1 MKYINAECRFIDEES
16 EDWLDDPTYWAEDGR
31 RVSINHVF
39 VADWKDDDGQHEAVE
54 KAARDGKRSVVRL
67 ECGDDHYHFCNEQF
81 LRKPRKVN

>member
-39 VADWKDDDGQHEAVE
+39 VADWKD
-54 KAARDGKRSVVRL
+54 
-67 ECGDDHYHFCNEQF
+67 
-81 LRKPRKVN
+81 VNGSHSHPTNITVASHSHPIS